1 MRCIVLATLNR
12 TLATGSLARI
22 ISVGNIIRCVTSWPQ
37 GSAKTYENIKQED
50 FVLVKKVY

>member
-22 ISVGNIIRCVTSWPQ
+22 ISVGNIILCVTSWPQ
-37 GSAKTYENIKQED
+37 GSAKTYENIK
-50 FVLVKKVY
+50 